1 MKQEVKSERTDN
13 MATIRDV
20 AKKAN
25 VGVGTVSRALNGS
38 GYVAADKKE
47 IIFAAAAELEYEVP
61 KKPVKE
67 AAFAEHIA
75 GVIVPDVSMP
85 FYGAF
90 VKYVD
95 IELANLGYKTM
106 IYNSLGIQ
114 GRVTDAIDLAE
125 KGILKGLIINAD
137 VTDEELK
144 RLERLPVVSFERLL
158 GKKIPFVSSEHKQGG
173 RKAAEI
179 LYRNRCMNVLIITA
193 KHLTK
198 VYGDCRI
205 DECRQV
211 LKEKGVK
218 VTVVEYPVSNVTAH
232 VVEQVVKQ
240 YMDIYHDVDGIFSED
255 VAAYACLQNA
265 RRLNIEVP
273 RDLKIVG
280 YDGNDLSK
288 LSQPK
293 ITTIRQD
300 VGKIASTCITV
311 MMERIV
317 GNKVEKEYFVPV
329 MVEKGG
335 TTK

>member
-1 MKQEVKSERTDN
+1 

-20 AKKAN
+20 AKRAN
-25 VGVGTVSRALNGS
+25 VGVGTVSRALSGS

-47 IIFAAAAELEYEVP
+47 IIFAAAAELKYEVP
-61 KKPVKE
+61 KKTVRE
-67 AAFAEHIA
+67 TVFTERIV

-114 GRVTDAIDLAE
+114 GRVSDAIDLVDT
-125 KGILKGLIINAD
+125 GILKGLIINAD
-137 VTDEELK
+137 VTDEERK
-144 RLERLPVVSFERLL
+144 RLERIPVVSFERLL
-158 GKKIPFVSSEHKQGG
+158 GNKIPFISSEHKQGG

-198 VYGDCRI
+198 VYGDYRI

-211 LKEKGVK
+211 LVKKGVK
-218 VTVVEYPVSNVTAH
+218 VTVVEYPVSNVTIH
-232 VVEQVVKQ
+232 VMEQVVKQ

-255 VAAYACLQNA
+255 MVAYACLQNA
-265 RRLNIEVP
+265 RRLKIEVP

-280 YDGNDLSK
+280 YDGNDLLKISY
-288 LSQPK
+288 PK
-293 ITTIRQD
+293 VTTIRQD
-300 VGKIASTCITV
+300 VGKIASTCIAV
-311 MMERIV
+311 LLERMV

>member
-1 MKQEVKSERTDN
+1 

-25 VGVGTVSRALNGS
+25 VGVGTVSRALSGN

-47 IIFAAAAELEYEVP
+47 IIFAVAAELEYEVP
-61 KKPVKE
+61 KKTVQKTVFE
-67 AAFAEHIA
+67 ERIV

-90 VKYVD
+90 VKYID

-114 GRVTDAIDLAE
+114 GRVTEAIDLAE

-137 VTDEELK
+137 VTAEELK

-158 GKKIPFVSSEHKQGG
+158 GKKIPFISSEHKQGG

-179 LYRNRCMNVLIITA
+179 FYRNRCMNVLIITA

-205 DECRQV
+205 YECRQI

-218 VTVVEYPVSNVTAH
+218 VTVVEYPVSNVTVH

-240 YMDIYHDVDGIFSED
+240 YMDLYHDVDGIFTED

-280 YDGNDLSK
+280 YDGNDLLK

-300 VGKIASTCITV
+300 VGKIASTCIAV

-317 GNKVEKEYFVPV
+317 GNKVEKEYFVPI

>member
-1 MKQEVKSERTDN
+1 MKQEIKSERSDN

-25 VGVGTVSRALNGS
+25 VGVGTVSRALSGR

-61 KKPVKE
+61 KKLVQKT
-67 AAFAEHIA
+67 AFAEHIA
-75 GVIVPDVSMP
+75 GVIVPDVSIP

-114 GRVTDAIDLAE
+114 GRVKDAIDLAE

-218 VTVVEYPVSNVTAH
+218 VTVVEYPVSNVTVH

-255 VAAYACLQNA
+255 VVAYACLQNA

-300 VGKIASTCITV
+300 VGKIASTCIAV

>member
-1 MKQEVKSERTDN
+1 

-25 VGVGTVSRALNGS
+25 VGVGTVSRALSGS

-47 IIFAAAAELEYEVP
+47 IIFAVAAELEYEVP
-61 KKPVKE
+61 KKTVQKTVFE
-67 AAFAEHIA
+67 ERIV

-90 VKYVD
+90 VKYID

-114 GRVTDAIDLAE
+114 GRVTEAIDLAE

-205 DECRQV
+205 YECRQI

-218 VTVVEYPVSNVTAH
+218 VTVVEYPVSNVTVH

-240 YMDIYHDVDGIFSED
+240 YMDIYHDVDGIFTED

-280 YDGNDLSK
+280 YDGNDLLK

-300 VGKIASTCITV
+300 VGKIASTCIAV

-317 GNKVEKEYFVPV
+317 GNKVEKEYFVPI

>member
-1 MKQEVKSERTDN
+1 

-25 VGVGTVSRALNGS
+25 VGIGTVSRALSGT

-47 IIFAAAAELEYEVP
+47 TIFAAAAELSYEVP
-61 KKPVKE
+61 KKSVPKT
-67 AAFAEHIA
+67 FFSEHVI

-85 FYGAF
+85 FYGTF

-114 GRVTDAIDLAE
+114 GRVSDAIDLAE

-144 RLERLPVVSFERLL
+144 RLEKLPVVSFERLL
-158 GKKIPFVSSEHKQGG
+158 GKNIPLIASEHKEGG
-173 RKAAEI
+173 RKAGEI

-193 KHLTK
+193 KHLTR

-218 VTVVEYPVSNVTAH
+218 VTVVEYPVSNVTIH
-232 VVEQVVKQ
+232 IVEQIVKQ

-255 VAAYACLQNA
+255 VVAYACLQNA
-265 RRLNIEVP
+265 KRLKIDVP
-273 RDLKIVG
+273 RNLKIVG
-280 YDGNDLSK
+280 YDGNDLLK

-293 ITTIRQD
+293 VTTIRQD
-300 VGKIASTCITV
+300 VGQIASTCIAV
-311 MMERIV
+311 LRDRIA
-317 GNKVEKEYFVPV
+317 GNRVEKEYFVPV